1 MVEYPGKMYPDI
13 LYTRIF
19 RQLIALLSLR
29 IENTILGSIILYL
42 SYYVYYHVEL
52 SYYIIYFYLFMEYYN
67 KIGLLNKK
75 NYTIILVSYSIIR
88 FLDHIDIDFLIVTE
102 KSFLWK

>member
-1 MVEYPGKMYPDI
+1 
-13 LYTRIF
+13 
-19 RQLIALLSLR
+19 
-29 IENTILGSIILYL
+29 
-42 SYYVYYHVEL
+42 
-52 SYYIIYFYLFMEYYN
+52 MEYYN

-102 KSFLWK
+102 KSFL